1 MIRIDELARR
11 LSERL
16 REEVFMKLLKGLE
29 RTAEYGDPC
38 LAYLEVSYIEPGYY
52 GSELTYPWD
61 RRYYK
66 EYPTTNIVHL
76 PRPRSKSGVD
86 TLEALRSRRS
96 RREYTKEPLL
106 LDEIATILYYTAGIT
121 GRAWWGGPKRVYPS
135 AGALQPI
142 EVYLV
147 ASRVLGLEPGIYHY
161 NPGRHALERLKAGDY
176 SSELAKAALEQDHV
190 AAAPAS
196 VILTAV
202 YVRTASKY
210 GMRSCRYIHMDAG
223 FAGENLY
230 IVTEALGLAT
240 VAVGAFYD
248 RMVCKLLDID
258 CTTEI
263 PMLIFPIGRRVQK
276 EREERGYQ

>member
-1 MIRIDELARR
+1 MRN
-11 LSERL
+11 LSKKLKGGVFERL
-16 REEVFMKLLKGLE
+16 LRGLE

-52 GSELTYPWD
+52 GSELTYAWD

-66 EYPTTNIVHL
+66 EYPATNVVHL
-76 PRPRSKSGVD
+76 PRPRSRSGVD
-86 TLEALRSRRS
+86 ALEALKSRRS
-96 RREYTKEPLL
+96 RREYTEEPLL
-106 LDEIATILYYTAGIT
+106 LEDLATILYYTVGIT

-142 EVYLV
+142 EAYLV

-161 NPGRHALERLKAGDY
+161 NPGRHALEQLRAGNY
-176 SSELAKAALEQDHV
+176 SSELAKAALEQEHV

-210 GMRSCRYIHMDAG
+210 GTRSCRYIHLDAG

-230 IVTEALGLAT
+230 IAVEALGLAT

-248 RMVCKLLDID
+248 RMVCRLLDID
-258 CTTEI
+258 CVTEI
-263 PMLIFPIGRRVQK
+263 PMLIFPIGRRLR
-276 EREERGYQ
+276 REQEGHGYQ